1 MRVRTV
7 VFIAAAGALVL
18 GGAGTGTTLALWTK
32 TATVPASSVSSGSI
46 SVTVNGST
54 SASIPGP
61 TGLAAGTGPGNAGV
75 AKSVS
80 ATLKNNSPS
89 GAKNLRMTIY
99 LDTVTANQTD
109 LNTSLEV
116 AASTVAT
123 TATCPSPA
131 GTFKPVGTGYTN
143 TLLTSTSTVP
153 QASLKLCVDVRLEAG
168 SAAAAI
174 NKSGTLTFTF
184 RGQQVR
190 P

>member
-7 VFIAAAGALVL
+7 VLIAAAGALVL

-32 TATVPASSVSSGSI
+32 TVTVPASSVTSGAI

-54 SASIPGP
+54 SASIAGP
-61 TGLAAGTGPGNAGV
+61 TGLARGVGPGNAGV

-80 ATLKNNSPS
+80 ATLKNDSPS
-89 GAKNLRMTIY
+89 GAKNLRMAIY
-99 LDTVTANQTD
+99 LDSVTASQTD
-109 LNTSLEV
+109 LNTNLQV

-123 TATCPSPA
+123 TGTCPSPA
-131 GTFKPVGTGYTN
+131 GTFKTIGTGYTS
-143 TLLTSTSTVP
+143 TLLTGTNTQP
-153 QASLKLCVDVRLEAG
+153 QASLKLCVDVRVRSGAG
-168 SAAAAI
+168 AAAD

-190 P
+190 S